1 MAKISYERPDG
12 TRFAFDTGDGKLM
25 REVAEKAAR
34 DLWGDTAPKCE
45 KPEAGIESDVVAIYD
60 DAGIPS
66 IMRRFRKVTD
76 KELFGGADK
85 VHPAFVIGGVE
96 YDEIYIGVYE
106 GTEING
112 RIYSLPYTKPRTKI
126 TMDEFAEKC
135 FAKGEGWHMMTAAEW
150 GLVANECGR
159 LGTMPHGNTDGGSW
173 HGGENE
179 KGVFPEGYDE
189 QNDPDIVL
197 TGSGPVTWTH
207 NHKPDGVHDLCGN
220 VWEMLPGLRIMDG
233 VMQVVPNNDAA
244 LPGAALADSGQWT
257 PVQGSG
263 GDLRAA
269 YEEGRAV
276 FSTEQRPQ
284 SYGGCRWESAEIKGS
299 GPTRQMMELAL
310 YAGEPNAYIYVDGT
324 EGEYIL
330 YRGGHWI
337 SGSYAGVFCSS
348 LDSPRSHV
356 LWAFGGRVAYFKK
369 H

>member
-1 MAKISYERPDG
+1 MAKISYEKPDG
-12 TRFAFDTGDGKLM
+12 TKFAFDTGDGKLM

-45 KPEAGIESDVVAIYD
+45 RPEAGIESDVVAIYD
-60 DAGIPS
+60 NAGIPS

-112 RIYSLPYTKPRTKI
+112 RIYSLPYTKPRTEI

-150 GLVANECGR
+150 GLVANECVR
-159 LGTMPHGNTDGGSW
+159 LGTMPHGNTDGGRW

-197 TGSGPVTWTH
+197 TG
-207 NHKPDGVHDLCGN
+207 
-220 VWEMLPGLRIMDG
+220 LRIKDG
-233 VMQVVPNNDAA
+233 WMQVVPNNDAA
-244 LPGAALADSGQWT
+244 MPGAALADSGQWT
-257 PVQGSG
+257 PMQGSG
-263 GDLRAA
+263 GDLRAT

-284 SYGGCRWESAEIKGS
+284 SYGGCRWERAEIKGS

-330 YRGGHWI
+330 YRGGSWG
-337 SGSYAGVFCSS
+337 SGSSAGVFGSY
-348 LDSPRSHV
+348 LNNPRSSVYGHV
-356 LWAFGGRVAYFKK
+356 GGRVAYFKK